1 MRLCIHAGKHFEGA
15 CKTHSGEKSNKCNQ
29 CMFASSHTSALR
41 THLKRHSGER
51 PYKCNQCDYASS
63 QAVHLIIHLKTH
75 SEEKSNKC
83 NQFDLTSSQALHLKI
98 HLKIHSGEK
107 SNKCNLSIQADF
119 GPLPL
124 FCQQFFTTVCL
135 QIWHIWQ
142 IFDPLPLKVTYVPC

>member
-63 QAVHLIIHLKTH
+63 HVFSLKTHLKTH
-75 SEEKSNKC
+75 SEEKSNKSGSIGIE
-83 NQFDLTSSQALHLKI
+83 NLIDKLKEMTFKPTRDPNGPFI
-98 HLKIHSGEK
+98 FSVDHCFLIKGQGTVMTGTVLSG
-107 SNKCNLSIQADF
+107 SVQVNAVI
-119 GPLPL
+119 
-124 FCQQFFTTVCL
+124 
-135 QIWHIWQ
+135 
-142 IFDPLPLKVTYVPC
+142 IFKFNYLL